1 MPSLKS
7 TLLSKYWGGQGAEGA
22 SAALV
27 SIAAHSCFWVQIEK
41 HEKKYF
47 QSIGKEKRIKIHT
60 QNRQKTQ
67 AHTPEEAT
75 RKMLFIH

>member
-7 TLLSKYWGGQGAEGA
+7 TRALRLWAKGLQQPPSLFWG
-22 SAALV
+22 
-27 SIAAHSCFWVQIEK
+27 FQIEK

-60 QNRQKTQ
+60 QNREKTKTQ
-67 AHTPEEAT
+67 TPEEAT